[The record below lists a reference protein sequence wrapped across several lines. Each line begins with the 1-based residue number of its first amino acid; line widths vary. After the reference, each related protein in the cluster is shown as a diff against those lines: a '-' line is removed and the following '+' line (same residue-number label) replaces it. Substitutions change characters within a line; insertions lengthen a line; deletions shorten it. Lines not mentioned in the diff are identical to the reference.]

1 MKKAIVCLVLALAS
15 INGLYANPIALPQAG
30 ISQLKFD
37 GNNRWSLAIYFE
49 SSSYQKSLYDSIC
62 VSTSSGLSKIRLD
75 NVSNGTSI
83 LVVTSDSLA
92 SPLSVNRT
100 GDIIKLYSYITMV
113 RDWHPL
119 EDSLPFGNYPGSTID
134 SLPTGYSIIHL
145 FLFLYSKDTT
155 QAIVSPF
162 DTAGTCGI
170 LRGHIYDKNNNPIL
184 NGYFRLD
191 NPIILNNDGT
201 YSTNVYS
208 RKAIFN
214 WMNGSQASIRIDTL
228 EININ
233 PGCVYN
239 QDIHLL
245 DSIVTSVAKN
255 SQPSDH
261 SVNIM
266 NYPNPF
272 NPSTNIIVT
281 VPSSM
286 KYSRK
291 QIDIYNTLGQK
302 INSLQVP
309 NQMVVQ
315 WNGKESTGKSAASGI
330 YYYRLIVDGKIMK
343 SASMI
348 LLK

>member
-1 MKKAIVCLVLALAS
+1 
-15 INGLYANPIALPQAG
+15 
-30 ISQLKFD
+30 
-37 GNNRWSLAIYFE
+37 
-49 SSSYQKSLYDSIC
+49 
-62 VSTSSGLSKIRLD
+62 
-75 NVSNGTSI
+75 
-83 LVVTSDSLA
+83 
-92 SPLSVNRT
+92 
-100 GDIIKLYSYITMV
+100 
-113 RDWHPL
+113 
-119 EDSLPFGNYPGSTID
+119 
-134 SLPTGYSIIHL
+134 
-145 FLFLYSKDTT
+145 
-155 QAIVSPF
+155 
-162 DTAGTCGI
+162 
-170 LRGHIYDKNNNPIL
+170 
-184 NGYFRLD
+184 
-191 NPIILNNDGT
+191 
-201 YSTNVYS
+201 
-208 RKAIFN
+208 
-214 WMNGSQASIRIDTL
+214 MNGSQASIRIDTL